1 MKRLKQSLL
10 VLGVMLMSGVTL
22 LAATWDGSQNNS
34 LWTDAANWD
43 TDPSIPPSG
52 DNISFPSVGWQT
64 VDLNGGSYGIGT
76 LTFNS
81 PNAYSL
87 GNGASPGLT
96 LGGDFS
102 QNNSGAVTLNV
113 GIDLG
118 GATRVFNGTG
128 SGVVTF
134 NSPVTGDGYRATLN
148 GGNYVIANNAN
159 TIDRWEIIN
168 GAKATIVGS
177 GSIPLYNNPSYFGGN
192 GGASFGGYYIKL
204 DGGTLDFQAT
214 ETGDTPSW
222 GTAPKDTATMGADWW
237 DRAIIFGPN
246 GGTLLW
252 TNAAPGG
259 GIGTGSSTRNG
270 PSIYYSQGGKGTIV
284 VGQPLPWTGDPWDG
298 TVASTNRFR
307 SPFEVEYGFSL
318 GIYQNSSLHN
328 ASANVYLKWRQGSG
342 DIEVVLTNGASAY
355 LDWNVMTN
363 GNLIISGQPGGDS
376 SVIETNATGWTRN
389 VGRLAIRGPHR
400 TGAQYSISSAADAPA
415 WAAVGVIDRSFYMDQ
430 PYGMVFNNAV
440 QVWNR
445 DGMERL
451 ACDMSFENGSS
462 VDFCGG
468 RRNTGLDLGHCGN
481 AAISQAGPTN
491 TMTIKSGA
499 KCNLNLQLRSNIGD
513 GRTSPW
519 GESAGLR
526 VWSFIDIKDGGELKI
541 YRSQTNAMGR
551 SASGGGGVAS
561 KCIELFRP
569 VTGNGSSAADARF
582 VLDLPWSPKSNGNKS
597 GGGTAGDNGVNFE
610 ANPASMGGSYPGAL
624 AIVNGSGDY
633 GLRVEGKAAYLTNFL
648 YTVRSGSGVDALTG
662 LTGSGGTFTVAVTD
676 GGTIDIAHG
685 PSSSVSVALGIASG
699 SNPHYVLGADGSMNN
714 FNGLVHKGGTA
725 VVLDGTIVTM
735 KTLKLAAAEATIKL
749 GEFPGSGAKL
759 NFDNSS
765 GVAWSAGTLIISNWN
780 GSLLGGGLDQIKVGT
795 SAGGLTPAQ
804 LAQIKWSGP
813 YGDGYVYGAVQLAS
827 GEIVPPGILP
837 SSIVP
842 PNPGTSTPLSATVQ
856 GAAGVNYRVL
866 ASDDVEPPSW
876 TQIATGTGTF
886 SFNDPASLTKPQ
898 RFYKVVTP

>member
-1 MKRLKQSLL
+1 M
-10 VLGVMLMSGVTL
+10 VLGLTLLSSVSL
-22 LAATWDGSQNNS
+22 LAATSTWDGDTDSF
-34 LWTDAANWD
+34 WTTALNWD
-43 TDPSIPPSG
+43 TAPAGGEDIV
-52 DNISFPSVGWQT
+52 FPSVANQT
-64 VDLNGGSYGIGT
+64 VDLAGGTYSIAT
-76 LTFNS
+76 LSFNS

-87 GNGASPGLT
+87 ANGTLT
-96 LGGDFS
+96 LGGNVAS
-102 QNNSGAVTLNV
+102 GAGAVTLNSTT
-113 GIDLG
+113 DLG
-118 GATRVFNGTG
+118 GATRVFNGS

-134 NSPVTGDGYRATLN
+134 NGPVTGDGFDATLN

-159 TIDRWEIIN
+159 TINRWVIN
-168 GAKATIVGS
+168 TGAKAKIVGS
-177 GSIPLYNNPSYFGGN
+177 GPIPQYNNPSYFGGN

-214 ETGDTPSW
+214 ETSNTPGPW
-222 GTAPKDTATMGADWW
+222 GNNSVTATMGADWW

-252 TNAAPGG
+252 TKAAPGG
-259 GIGTGSSTRNG
+259 GVNNGGGTRNG

-284 VGQPLPWTGDPWDG
+284 IGQPLPWSGDPWDPLTG
-298 TVASTNRFR
+298 TNNWR

-328 ASANVYLKWRQGSG
+328 ASANVYLKWRQGWG

-400 TGAQYSISSAADAPA
+400 TGAQYSTTTATDAPA
-415 WAAVGVIDRSFYMDQ
+415 WAAPGVIDRSFYMDQ
-430 PYGMVFNNAV
+430 PNGMVFKNAV

-451 ACDMSFENGSS
+451 ACDMSFEADSS

-481 AAISQAGPTN
+481 ATISQAGPTN
-491 TMTIKSGA
+491 TMTVKSGG
-499 KCNLNLQLRSNIGD
+499 KLNLNLQLRSNIGD
-513 GRTSPW
+513 SRTSAY

-551 SASGGGGVAS
+551 MASGSGGVAS

-569 VTGNGSSAADARF
+569 VIGNGSTASDSRF
-582 VLDLPWSPKSNGNKS
+582 VVDLPYSPPSGGNKN
-597 GGGTAGDNGVNFE
+597 GGGTAGNNGVSFE
-610 ANPASMGGSYPGAL
+610 ANPSGMGGSYPGAL
-624 AIVNGSGDY
+624 PIVNGSGDY

-648 YTVRSGSGVDALTG
+648 YTVRSGSGVDALAG

-676 GGTIDIAHG
+676 GETIVISNG

-699 SNPHYVLGADGSMNN
+699 SNPKYVLEAANMNN
-714 FNGLVHKGGTA
+714 WNGLVHKGGTA
-725 VVLDGTIVTM
+725 VVRDGASVTM
-735 KTLKLAAAEATIKL
+735 KTLKLAAAAATIQL
-749 GEFPGSGAKL
+749 GEASGSGAVMS
-759 NFDNSS
+759 FDNSS
-765 GVAWSAGTLIISNWN
+765 AVAWSAGTLSISNWN
-780 GSLLGGGLDQIKVGT
+780 GSASGGGADQIRVGSDAT
-795 SAGGLTPAQ
+795 GLTVAQ
-804 LAQIKWSGP
+804 LAQIKWIAPNG
-813 YGDGYVYGAVQLAS
+813 GADVTGASILAN
-827 GEIVPPGILP
+827 GEIVPY
-837 SSIVP
+837 VP
-842 PNPGTSTPLSATVQ
+842 PVTEITSPAIVNGEFVFNVVPGVPTQTSVIQWATNLTPTVNWYNILTNT
-856 GAAGVNYRVL
+856 GAFSFTNTLPYPEVFYRVL
-866 ASDDVEPPSW
+866 VP
-876 TQIATGTGTF
+876 
-886 SFNDPASLTKPQ
+886 
-898 RFYKVVTP
+898 